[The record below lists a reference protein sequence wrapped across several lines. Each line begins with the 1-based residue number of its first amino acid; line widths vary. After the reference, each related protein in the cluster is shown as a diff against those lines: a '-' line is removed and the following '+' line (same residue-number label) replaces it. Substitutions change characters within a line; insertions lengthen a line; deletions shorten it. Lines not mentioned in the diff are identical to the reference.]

1 MDIPEPF
8 IIHDT
13 RIGKDFKGITICGYK
28 RKDVLNAFQNSMIN
42 NKLEDAIRWCVELH
56 STGLNLQIWDSI
68 KNIYFKYIHTNNP
81 KLFFYLL
88 KREKD
93 YQNIIKEYPKKH
105 EIFSRNNQEIR
116 NLYAELTAICSLTKK
131 NNIFLPKSLPIVNN
145 KSFQKEDIQ
154 RRMISKN
161 LDKIIEYIF
170 NSTTQE
176 MKLALNEIINNIN
189 MKNGTFQNC
198 IYWYLWI
205 EKIENERKKDVIY
218 DVIYDEENWLFI
230 LWNIILK
237 FSEENIENNNLIY
250 IKKLHLN
257 YTNNFK
263 QSDITKKKYYFFIAF
278 YIIKNNIIWNINLFQ
293 NEHFIIQTNANIN
306 IMYRNVIKNIESSL
320 SIDTKQILYKKYNN
334 LLYNNCNI
342 NNTNK
347 LKKIANTYLD
357 NDINIVTSTKYP
369 EYNSLINQ
377 KEPLHQ
383 SLENKLISVNMTER
397 NINECKEEE
406 FNKKLDAFT
415 QFVVFKKNVT
425 NTTFLESTILEED
438 NIKEIMLKKK

>member
-56 STGLNLQIWDSI
+56 STGLNLQIWESI

-88 KREKD
+88 KREKE
-93 YQNIIKEYPKKH
+93 YQNIIKVYPKKH

-116 NLYAELTAICSLTKK
+116 NLYAELTAICSLAKK

-145 KSFQKEDIQ
+145 KSFQKDDIQ
-154 RRMISKN
+154 RRMISKD
-161 LDKIIEYIF
+161 LDKIIDYIF

-176 MKLALNEIINNIN
+176 IKLGLNEIINNIY

-205 EKIENERKKDVIY
+205 EKIENSKKNDATY
-218 DVIYDEENWLFI
+218 NEEHWLFV

-237 FSEENIENNNLIY
+237 YSEENIENNNLIY

-263 QSDITKKKYYFFIAF
+263 SSDITKKKYYFFIAF

-306 IMYRNVIKNIESSL
+306 IMYGNVIKNIESSL
-320 SIDTKQILYKKYNN
+320 SVDTKQILYKKYNN
-334 LLYNNCNI
+334 LLYNICNTNNI
-342 NNTNK
+342 NINR
-347 LKKIANTYLD
+347 LKKIADTHLD
-357 NDINIVTSTKYP
+357 NDINIITSTKHP
-369 EYNSLINQ
+369 EYNSLINK
-377 KEPLHQ
+377 KETLQQP
-383 SLENKLISVNMTER
+383 LENKLISTNMTQR

-406 FNKKLDAFT
+406 INKKLDAFT
-415 QFVVFKKNVT
+415 QFVVFKKNIT
-425 NTTFLESTILEED
+425 NMPSIETTIPEED